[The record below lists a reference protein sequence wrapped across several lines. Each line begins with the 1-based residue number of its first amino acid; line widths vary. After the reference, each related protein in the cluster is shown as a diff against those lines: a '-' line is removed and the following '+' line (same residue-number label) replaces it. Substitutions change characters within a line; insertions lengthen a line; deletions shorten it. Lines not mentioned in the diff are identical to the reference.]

1 MLCQPEHRVG
11 TILDGRGERV
21 LWCKT
26 IIDADD
32 NGSDLVDDD
41 STPACIVVRG
51 AQNETASVEVDNNRV
66 SLSTLQLLVLLV
78 FLGHVEIEAKFAFQG
93 RDGSID
99 VSMEGRLGWSWS
111 GETMQ
116 HHTDAHKDAPELRL
130 DVEHPSWPAGL
141 GLWWWVVD

>member
-1 MLCQPEHRVG
+1 M
-11 TILDGRGERV
+11 
-21 LWCKT
+21 
-26 IIDADD
+26 
-32 NGSDLVDDD
+32 
-41 STPACIVVRG
+41 RG

-130 DVEHPSWPAGL
+130 DVQHPSRSCHLILVYCLVSLLLWL
-141 GLWWWVVD
+141 GFEVGNSFWVGDLLLLVL